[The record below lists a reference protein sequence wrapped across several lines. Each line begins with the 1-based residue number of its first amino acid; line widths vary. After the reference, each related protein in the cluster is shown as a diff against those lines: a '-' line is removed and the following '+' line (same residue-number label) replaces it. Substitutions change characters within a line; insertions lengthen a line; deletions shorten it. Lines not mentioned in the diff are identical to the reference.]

1 MIFLS
6 FRVRYPSPSENN
18 STYQHSHEKS
28 KTRLCRALPRRI
40 LGCSHD
46 KSTLRELAP
55 VNKGHVYQT
64 VYLHHVLDA
73 LALGAEYDFDTPAF
87 NVLKE
92 HIDLNKLTH
101 HVLDEAEPTFHR
113 VKLAN

>member
-1 MIFLS
+1 M
-6 FRVRYPSPSENN
+6 RYPSPSENN

-28 KTRLCRALPRRI
+28 KTRLSRSLPRRI
-40 LGCSHD
+40 
-46 KSTLRELAP
+46 
-55 VNKGHVYQT
+55 
-64 VYLHHVLDA
+64 
-73 LALGAEYDFDTPAF
+73 LGAEYDFDTPAF

-92 HIDLNKLTH
+92 HIELNKFTP